1 MGWVGLEL
9 GWIRIWIEIWIGFRL
24 AFWIDNLIEY
34 YVNEAQSYKE
44 IAQEYDQIIKSTS
57 DTEFGIIIGCIY
69 SSFLQTYSDQKQTPN
84 EQDIE
89 EFNQIMMENAIRIKN
104 ALQEENSVS
113 E

>member
-1 MGWVGLEL
+1 MVISDTNKEFL
-9 GWIRIWIEIWIGFRL
+9 
-24 AFWIDNLIEY
+24 DNLIEY
-34 YVNEAQSYKE
+34 YVSEAKSYKE

-57 DTEFGIIIGCIY
+57 DTAFGIIIGCIY
-69 SSFLQTYSDQKQTPN
+69 SSFLQTYSNQKQTPN

-104 ALQEENSVS
+104 ALQEENSGS

>member
-1 MGWVGLEL
+1 MVISDTNKEFL
-9 GWIRIWIEIWIGFRL
+9 
-24 AFWIDNLIEY
+24 DNLIEY
-34 YVNEAQSYKE
+34 YVNEAKSYKE

-57 DTEFGIIIGCIY
+57 DTAFGIIIGCIY

-104 ALQEENSVS
+104 ALQEENSGS

>member
-1 MGWVGLEL
+1 MVISDTNKEFL
-9 GWIRIWIEIWIGFRL
+9 
-24 AFWIDNLIEY
+24 DNLIEY
-34 YVNEAQSYKE
+34 YVSEAKSYKE

-57 DTEFGIIIGCIY
+57 DTAFGIIIGCIY

-104 ALQEENSVS
+104 ALQEENSGS

>member
-1 MGWVGLEL
+1 MVISHTNKEFL
-9 GWIRIWIEIWIGFRL
+9 
-24 AFWIDNLIEY
+24 DNLIEY
-34 YVNEAQSYKE
+34 YLNEAQSYKE
-44 IAQEYDQIIKSTS
+44 IAQEYDQIIKSTP
-57 DTEFGIIIGCIY
+57 DTAFGIIIGCIY

-104 ALQEENSVS
+104 ALQEENSGS

>member
-1 MGWVGLEL
+1 MVISDTNKEFL
-9 GWIRIWIEIWIGFRL
+9 
-24 AFWIDNLIEY
+24 DNLIEY
-34 YVNEAQSYKE
+34 YVSEAKSYKE

-57 DTEFGIIIGCIY
+57 DTAFGIIIGCIY

-89 EFNQIMMENAIRIKN
+89 EINQIMMENAIRIKN
-104 ALQEENSVS
+104 ALQEENSGS